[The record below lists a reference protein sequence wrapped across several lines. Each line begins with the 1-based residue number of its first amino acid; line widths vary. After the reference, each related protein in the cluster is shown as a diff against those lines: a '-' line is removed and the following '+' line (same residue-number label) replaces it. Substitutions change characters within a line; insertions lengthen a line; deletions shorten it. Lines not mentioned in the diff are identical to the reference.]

1 MKPCPPTERSVCI
14 AGNCGAVDPSGQAP
28 ASNPD
33 SVVRFNRLISD
44 LHDHALWPIV
54 KFARV
59 SVGKR
64 IVYAGCGT
72 SRKRR
77 RFQILGR
84 RTTRIDETHAILRS
98 VVERRTAAALLPLEA
113 SRFLVRRPAYD
124 SVSDTPPT
132 QDDLASLQV
141 LAGMIRV
148 IPARGCLVA
157 TGVFRRRDADIALR
171 QRWIER
177 AKSSDG
183 KLMAWFSKK
192 CLVID
197 RLSVRRTKT
206 LRVWNG
212 KPAIPTSM
220 LQVSSHPLARTARR
234 ICWVLRYVTALTSAS
249 ADTKSEK
256 ICIGPLAIRGTLDFR
271 T

>member
-59 SVGKR
+59 SVGGR
-64 IVYAGCGT
+64 IVFAGCGT
-72 SRKRR
+72 SRKRH
-77 RFQILGR
+77 RFQKLKR
-84 RTTRIDETHAILRS
+84 RTMQIDETHAILRS
-98 VVERRTAAALLPLEA
+98 VAERRSAAALLPLEA

-124 SVSDTPPT
+124 SVSDTLHK
-132 QDDLASLQV
+132 QDGPASLQIF
-141 LAGMIRV
+141 AGMIRV

-157 TGVFRRRDADIALR
+157 TGLFRRRDADIELR

-177 AKSSDG
+177 AKSSDV

-192 CLVID
+192 YLVID
-197 RLSVRRTKT
+197 RLSVRAAKK
-206 LRVWNG
+206 LRVSNG
-212 KPAIPTSM
+212 KPAILTSM
-220 LQVSSHPLARTARR
+220 LRVSSPPPATTARR

-256 ICIGPLAIRGTLDFR
+256 ICFGPLAIRGSLVFR
-271 T
+271 I